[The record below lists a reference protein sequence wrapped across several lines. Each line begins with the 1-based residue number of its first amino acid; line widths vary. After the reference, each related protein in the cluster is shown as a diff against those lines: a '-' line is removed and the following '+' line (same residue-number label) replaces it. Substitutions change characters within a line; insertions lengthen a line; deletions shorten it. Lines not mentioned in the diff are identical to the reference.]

1 MMEPLSEE
9 RQTGSPRFYHLEL
22 YDSCEDFEIFSEE
35 PFRRRDLAVESRR
48 AQSAEKQAIPDMDSK
63 DQPLGDA
70 RGGGE
75 KAHGASEAIT
85 DYDKN
90 PLKDT
95 DMYCITCCVPVRALD
110 KHCREHEEHEVMP
123 LASVVEIAKDAFQKN
138 ICKLEEQIAHLES
151 FSSHLEEIFITV
163 EEDFARQEQNF
174 EKHYS
179 DLMQTL
185 EQRYEENMQA
195 LGEEKKEKLEALYE
209 QLVSCG
215 ENLDTCKEL
224 TETIEDLDQ
233 RENKVDVIK
242 VRSSIV
248 QRLGTFL
255 EKDVEVDLSMPTD
268 FKARTINV
276 SDIQE
281 LMDSVDAL
289 PGSLPPCAPVMNSQD
304 PSSATGTSVR
314 VCWSF
319 FSEDLVESYQLYY
332 KRVSNDTT
340 KEEQDEFM
348 TNVKETYCTVANLVP
363 NAQYEFWV
371 KALNKA
377 GVGPASERAV
387 YMTAPLPPVIKR
399 KELQSCEH
407 AALVRWECGNT
418 NPVDS
423 YTAELSRLTDGED
436 GDMIT
441 ETIVGIP
448 NCETLIPLE
457 PRHHYLISVRA
468 VNMGGPSEKSDPVA
482 VLSTGTAFTLNE
494 ETSHPSL
501 LVLEDGLTIMCH
513 KAETSRNDLSF
524 SENSFTRSIAIL
536 GNPIPFRG
544 KHYWEVDVSES
555 VEYSVGV
562 ALENVPRDSCLGTSH
577 SSWCMRHT
585 VTLSRHTYE
594 FLNDGRTPDIKI
606 TVSPQRIGLLLDYDQ
621 GTLSFFNT
629 DIMQHLYT
637 FHGRFQD
644 FVCPCFAL
652 GEPGRLR
659 IQNGIA
665 LPAYANF
672 Y

>member
-1 MMEPLSEE
+1 MATLLFPPSLHIYPQGYTVIPLRVLKIFLMMEPLSEE

-248 QRLGTFL
+248 QIIMDEILGTFL

-332 KRVSNDTT
+332 KRPPRSS
-340 KEEQDEFM
+340 
-348 TNVKETYCTVANLVP
+348 APGRLP
-363 NAQYEFWV
+363 
-371 KALNKA
+371 
-377 GVGPASERAV
+377 SS
-387 YMTAPLPPVIKR
+387 PLPPVIKR

-468 VNMGGPSEKSDPVA
+468 VNMGGAQRKERSGP
-482 VLSTGTAFTLNE
+482 LCLLTGTAFTLNE